1 MSVAVVCLG
10 AALLVLPGLAISRA
24 LGLSWAWSAAVAAPA
39 TFGLVGAVTVPFGV
53 LGVPWNPA
61 TAAGALAGTL
71 LILLTLRW
79 SRPGLW
85 TWAHEEA
92 HASPGPGPGPSMRW
106 PALGV
111 VIGQLTIFA
120 TGLSALLASPGG
132 VASIPQASDELW
144 HANAVR
150 FISSTGQGSPLRM
163 GALLNPETLAP
174 HYYPLAMHDLLALVV
189 RLTGASPA
197 LALNLVTLTAAAL
210 LVPVGAA
217 CLAWT
222 ATRAPGFRHRSR
234 AVAAAAGAL
243 SGLAVAYPHIELS
256 VGVLPEVVALTMV
269 GPLVAVLASGI
280 EHPARRPAAALA
292 VIGVTSVHPIG
303 LVLTA
308 IILGFWWLF
317 SPQATRRSTGL
328 LAIALPVVAAL
339 IVLAPQLRALLTYGA
354 TVTALRNN
362 YAGSPL
368 RVLGDAVIQQTKT
381 VDVVAPPWALLV
393 LAALGIVVSVRW
405 RAAWLPLTW
414 ALLVVLTVQAASPL
428 PGLGSTVLQPLTSIF
443 YSDSRRLAGVTAV
456 LLVPMA
462 AVGLVGLAQL
472 PAWRRAL
479 ARVRAARVP
488 VLPALTAVAL
498 LASVPGLLHVGSVYR
513 STWNGEY
520 ISPADQAA
528 FAALATMP
536 GAHDGLVLDSP
547 VDGTGWV
554 YAAQGLRP
562 VFSHYALGTTG
573 PAQQLLLASLD
584 RAGKD
589 PAVDAALRELKV
601 RYVITSTPVF
611 HRLTLPVGFA
621 DLDDTPGLRRVY
633 DNGETRIYRV
643 VS

>member
-1 MSVAVVCLG
+1 MPVAVVCLG
-10 AALLVLPGLAISRA
+10 AVLLVLPGLAITRA
-24 LGLSWAWSAAVAAPA
+24 LGLAWAWSGALAAPA

-61 TAAGALAGTL
+61 TAAGALLLTL
-71 LILLTLRW
+71 VILLTVAW
-79 SRPGLW
+79 ARPGLW
-85 TWAHEEA
+85 RWAHA
-92 HASPGPGPGPSMRW
+92 GAPASRTPWW

-111 VIGQLTIFA
+111 VIGQLTIGA
-120 TGLSALLASPGG
+120 TGLRALLASPGG
-132 VASIPQASDELW
+132 VASVPQASDELW
-144 HANAVR
+144 HANAVQ
-150 FISSTGQGSPLRM
+150 FIAATGQGSPLRM

-174 HYYPLAMHDLLALVV
+174 HYYPLAMHDLVALVV

-197 LALNLVTLTAAAL
+197 LVLNLVTLTAAAL

-222 ATRAPGFRHRSR
+222 ATRAPGFRHRGR

-243 SGLAVAYPHIELS
+243 SGLAVANPHIELS
-256 VGVLPEVVALTMV
+256 VGVLPEVVALAMV
-269 GPLVAVLASGI
+269 GPLVAVLASGV
-280 EHPARRPAAALA
+280 EHPARRPAAVLA

-308 IILGFWWLF
+308 IIACLWWLF
-317 SPQATRRSTGL
+317 SPQATRRRRGL
-328 LAIALPVVAAL
+328 LAMALPVAVAL
-339 IVLAPQLRALLTYGA
+339 IVLAPQLRALLTYGG
-354 TVTALRNN
+354 TVTTLRNN
-362 YAGSPL
+362 YADSPL

-381 VDVVAPPWALLV
+381 VDVVAPPWVLLV

-462 AVGLVGLAQL
+462 AVGLVGLAQA
-472 PAWRRAL
+472 PVWRRL
-479 ARVRAARVP
+479 LPRVGAP

-498 LASVPGLLHVGSVYR
+498 LASVPGLLHVGDVYR

-520 ISPADQAA
+520 ISPDDQAG
-528 FAALATMP
+528 FAALAAMP

-554 YAAQGLRP
+554 YATQGLRP

-611 HRLTLPVGFA
+611 RRLTLSAGFT
-621 DLDDTPGLRRVY
+621 DLDDAPGLRRVY
-633 DNGETRIYRV
+633 DNGQTRIYRV